1 MKNFKTYEEFLNE
14 DVNEGA
20 TPRLLKSAGQNLAR
34 QVKGI
39 KNYTED
45 QLKDRLLSTPL
56 AKMLSDDEILTV
68 LDHAKEELGM
78 DEAKINEAAR
88 SNEALKY
95 VISKYKDDRVN
106 SVTFD
111 EILVPLAN
119 HLDDYADR
127 MMGDLEYSKKTFAT
141 FKSLVDLMT
150 ADQIESD
157 KYN

>member
-1 MKNFKTYEEFLNE
+1 MNFNKHHFLNE
-14 DVNEGA
+14 LQKAKAVNVSES
-20 TPRLLKSAGQNLAR
+20 LNES
-34 QVKGI
+34 I
-39 KNYTED
+39 E
-45 QLKDRLLSTPL
+45 PL
-56 AKMLSDDEILTV
+56 
-68 LDHAKEELGM
+68 
-78 DEAKINEAAR
+78 NEAAR

>member
-1 MKNFKTYEEFLNE
+1 MKYKMNNLTTFEEFL
-14 DVNEGA
+14 
-20 TPRLLKSAGQNLAR
+20 
-34 QVKGI
+34 
-39 KNYTED
+39 
-45 QLKDRLLSTPL
+45 
-56 AKMLSDDEILTV
+56 
-68 LDHAKEELGM
+68 
-78 DEAKINEAAR
+78 NEAAR

-95 VISKYKDDRVN
+95 VTSKYKDQRVN

-127 MMGDLEYSKKTFAT
+127 MMGDLEYSKKTFAA

-150 ADQIESD
+150 VDQIESD